1 MYDINLRN
9 VKKGRGF
16 FAIFFI
22 FGIVFLA
29 APLFSLIEPFI
40 ERSKLSAS
48 TLSLPIKE
56 TNQEEDYDNS
66 FFYSVDGVLYE
77 CSSSLI
83 FVVPEEKIIAITSSF
98 ISLVIT
104 VSFTS
109 LAFTP
114 ATVKITIIKHKK
126 TRSLFNFIKVL
137 LILFTYTYIVN

>member
-29 APLFSLIEPFI
+29 VPLFSIIEPFI

-56 TNQEEDYDNS
+56 TNQEENYDN
-66 FFYSVDGVLYE
+66 FINDINNMMNTYMSVNNQNKITTNLTTETKVGGYLMGGACLSPVFIAALY
-77 CSSSLI
+77 L
-83 FVVPEEKIIAITSSF
+83 
-98 ISLVIT
+98 T
-104 VSFTS
+104 VSN
-109 LAFTP
+109 
-114 ATVKITIIKHKK
+114 KK
-126 TRSLFNFIKVL
+126 MNDKER
-137 LILFTYTYIVN
+137 

>member
-29 APLFSLIEPFI
+29 APLFLLIEPFI

-56 TNQEEDYDNS
+56 TNQEENYDNS

-77 CSSSLI
+77 CSSSLN
-83 FVVPEEKIIAITSSF
+83 FVDPEEKRLVYYDPNDPDYKDISF
-98 ISLVIT
+98 LY
-104 VSFTS
+104 
-109 LAFTP
+109 L
-114 ATVKITIIKHKK
+114 
-126 TRSLFNFIKVL
+126 
-137 LILFTYTYIVN
+137 